1 MSAERP
7 SESDLTALAAHLH
20 VQLRRRTGRVTDVE
34 WMVMNGEYAQM
45 VISLAKAAATTEGV
59 PELAVWAGRFEM
71 ALAKY
76 QRPRKPLMSAL
87 AVAGAKQHDSH
98 PSSMERQFLPKT
110 PPQSLESQ
118 MREGIVSEF
127 GDSSRTVDTSELPS
141 RKPAREA
148 YVWSLR

>member
-34 WMVMNGEYAQM
+34 WMVLNGEYAHM
-45 VISLAKAAATTEGV
+45 VIHLAKATATTEGA
-59 PELAVWAGRFEM
+59 PELAIWAGRFEM
-71 ALAKY
+71 ALAKF

-87 AVAGAKQHDSH
+87 AIAGARQHDSQA
-98 PSSMERQFLPKT
+98 SRLERQFVPST
-110 PPQSLESQ
+110 SAQALESQ
-118 MREGIVSEF
+118 SRDGIVSEF
-127 GDSSRTVDTSELPS
+127 GDSSRKVDTSELPS
-141 RKPAREA
+141 RKPLREA